1 MLNDLK
7 ISRRT
12 AIKSMAAAAAVAGVG
27 PRVASADEEFVCG
40 GIYVGAKDDYGYN
53 QGQAVAVAEVAKMP
67 GVRVVEE
74 AMVPETVEVQKT
86 MESMIRL
93 DGARVIFATSYGYYD
108 PHVIE
113 VAAKF
118 PDVHFFHC
126 GGFWDESHPSNIT
139 AYWANVDHGQYIAGL
154 LGGYHSRTGKLGFVP
169 AVPIPA
175 VLRAVNSFQLGA
187 RSVNPEATTQIIY
200 TGDWN
205 VPVKEAEA
213 VNSLVDQGC
222 DVVSCEVDS
231 PKVIVETAE
240 KRGIYSCGAYADQSD
255 LAPNGFLVSSI
266 GNWAKLFTEA
276 VDTLRAGG
284 TLPNSV
290 LGGFA
295 DGMVVMTDYG
305 AAVTEEAAAAADAAK
320 AAIID
325 GTLNIYTG
333 EIRDNTGKVIIPE
346 GTVYTYDDPFLEQVD
361 WLVEGVIGS
370 PTV

>member
-1 MLNDLK
+1 MK
-7 ISRRT
+7 KSPPISRR
-12 AIKSMAAAAAVAGVG
+12 ALLKSAAVAAAAVPLISKSAAG
-27 PRVASADEEFVCG
+27 EEEIVCG

-53 QGQAVAVAEVAKMP
+53 QGQAVAVAKVAEMP
-67 GVRVVEE
+67 NVRVVEE

-93 DGARVIFATSYGYYD
+93 DGAKVIFATSYGYYD
-108 PHVIE
+108 PHVIKM
-113 VAAKF
+113 AAKF

-126 GGFWDESHPSNIT
+126 GGFWDESHPKNIT
-139 AYWANVDHGQYIAGL
+139 AYWANVDHGQYISGILA
-154 LGGYHSRTGKLGFVP
+154 GYHTRSGKLGFVP

-175 VLRAVNSFQLGA
+175 VLRAVNSFTLGA
-187 RSVNPEATTQIIY
+187 RSVNPEITVQLIY

-231 PKVIVETAE
+231 PKVVVETAE
-240 KRGIYSCGAYADQSD
+240 KRGIYSCGVYADQSP
-255 LAPNGFLVSSI
+255 LAPNGFLVSAIGDWSALFIESI
-266 GNWAKLFTEA
+266 DKM
-276 VDTLRAGG
+276 RAGE

-290 LGGFA
+290 LGGFH
-295 DGMVVMTDYG
+295 DGMVKMSDYG
-305 AAVTEEAAAAADAAK
+305 ATVTDEARAAAERAK
-320 AAIID
+320 AGILD
-325 GTLNIYTG
+325 GSLEIYTG
-333 EIRDNTGKVIIPE
+333 EMRDNTGRVIIPA
-346 GTVYTYDDPFLEQVD
+346 GTVYSYDDPFLEQVD

>member
-1 MLNDLK
+1 
-7 ISRRT
+7 
-12 AIKSMAAAAAVAGVG
+12 
-27 PRVASADEEFVCG
+27 
-40 GIYVGAKDDYGYN
+40 
-53 QGQAVAVAEVAKMP
+53 
-67 GVRVVEE
+67 
-74 AMVPETVEVQKT
+74 

-113 VAAKF
+113 MAAKF

-126 GGFWDESHPSNIT
+126 GGFWDESHGSNIT

-175 VLRAVNSFQLGA
+175 VLRAVNSFMLGA
-187 RSVNPEATTQIIY
+187 RSVHPDATPQIIY

-231 PKVIVETAE
+231 PKVVVETAE
-240 KRGIYSCGAYADQSD
+240 RRGIYSCGAYADQSA

-266 GNWAKLFTEA
+266 GNWAKLFVESI
-276 VDTLRAGG
+276 DKLRAGEPV
-284 TLPNSV
+284 PNSV
-290 LGGFA
+290 LGGFR
-295 DGMVVMTDYG
+295 DGMVVMTPYG
-305 AAVTEEAAAAADAAK
+305 AAVTAEARAAADQAK

-325 GTLNIYTG
+325 GSLNIYTG
-333 EIRDNTGKVIIPE
+333 EIKDNTGKVIIPE

>member
-1 MLNDLK
+1 M
-7 ISRRT
+7 
-12 AIKSMAAAAAVAGVG
+12 KSMVAAAAATSIV
-27 PRVASADEEFVCG
+27 PRVVLAGEEIVCG

-67 GVRVVEE
+67 GVKVVEE
-74 AMVPETVEVQKT
+74 SMVPETIEVQKT

-113 VAAKF
+113 MAEKF

-126 GGFWDESHPSNIT
+126 GGFWDESHPKNIT

-154 LGGYHSRTGKLGFVP
+154 LGGYHSKTGKLGFVP

-175 VLRAVNSFQLGA
+175 VLRAVNSFMLGA
-187 RSVNPEATTQIIY
+187 QSVNPDAVTQIVY

-231 PKVIVETAE
+231 PKVVVETAE
-240 KRGIYSCGAYADQSD
+240 RRGIYSCGVYADQSA

-266 GNWAKLFTEA
+266 GNWAKLFVESI
-276 VDTLRAGG
+276 DKLRAGEP
-284 TLPNSV
+284 LPNSV
-290 LGGFA
+290 LGGFR
-295 DGMVVMTDYG
+295 DGMVVMSPYG
-305 AAVTEEAAAAADAAK
+305 AVVTAEARAAADQAK

-325 GTLNIYTG
+325 GSLDIYTG
-333 EIRDNTGKVIIPE
+333 EIKDNTGKVIIPE